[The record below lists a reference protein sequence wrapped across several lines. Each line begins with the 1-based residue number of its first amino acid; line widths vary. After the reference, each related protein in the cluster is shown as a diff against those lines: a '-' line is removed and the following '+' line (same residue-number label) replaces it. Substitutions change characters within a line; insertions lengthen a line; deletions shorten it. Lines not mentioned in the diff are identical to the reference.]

1 MTQQAM
7 SLKLR
12 LAEDKDRE
20 DFIHMGSLFH
30 QAGPYSGIPYS
41 REKLGN
47 IFDNRNSDILLLFLV
62 DEDKPVGMIWGMVQE
77 PYFSTTKV
85 ATELAWWVN
94 PEYRRTK
101 KSIELTLAF
110 EDWAY
115 RKGAKLVT
123 LSALD
128 TSPASVGKFYES
140 MGFTKREETYLRS
153 FD

>member
-1 MTQQAM
+1 M
-7 SLKLR
+7 SLNLR
-12 LAEDKDRE
+12 LAQDKDRE
-20 DFIHMGSLFH
+20 SFINMGSLFH
-30 QAGPYSGIPYS
+30 QAGPYSNLPYS
-41 REKLGN
+41 REKIGA
-47 IFDNRNSDILLLFLV
+47 IFDHRDSNTLLLFLV
-62 DEDKPVGMIWGMVQE
+62 DGDAPVGMLLGTVTE
-77 PYFSTTKV
+77 PYFSEDKV

-115 RKGAKLVT
+115 RMGAKVVALA
-123 LSALD
+123 SLD

-140 MGFTKREETYLRS
+140 MGFKKREETYLRS